1 MNEAYIDLLTNLES
15 LESIVVAFSG
25 GVDSTFLL
33 YACKQVLGDKVV
45 AVTVDSPYIPRWE
58 IEESKDLVSLFGVKH
73 HIIKVDIPDNILNN
87 PEDRCYLCK
96 KEIFSNIIK
105 YKNEIDFKYV
115 VDGSNFDDTKDYR
128 PGMRALKE
136 LDVRSPLLESKLTK
150 SQIRKF
156 SKQQKVPTWNKPAY
170 ACLLSRLPYN
180 TEILTEEL
188 RKIELAEKFIMDKGF
203 KRIRVRS
210 FGDTAKIEIFKEDM
224 ESFLNYENTKDIN
237 DKLIELG
244 YKVVTLDL
252 GGYSMGKMNRSI
264 EEKNN
269 KYE

>member
-15 LESIVVAFSG
+15 LEKVVVAFSG

-33 YACKQVLGDKVV
+33 YACKEVLGDNVI
-45 AVTVDSPYIPRWE
+45 AVTIDSPYIPRWE
-58 IEESKDLVSLFGVKH
+58 IEESKELVSLFGVKH
-73 HIIKVDIPDNILNN
+73 HIIKVDIPESIVKN

-105 YKNEIDFKYV
+105 YKDEIGFKYV
-115 VDGSNFDDTKDYR
+115 VDGSNYDDTKDYR
-128 PGMRALKE
+128 PGMRALQE

-150 SQIRKF
+150 EEIRKL
-156 SKQQKVPTWNKPAY
+156 SKLQKVPTWNKPAY

-180 TEILTEEL
+180 TEILSEEL
-188 RKIELAEKFIMDKGF
+188 RKIELAERFIMDKGF
-203 KRIRVRS
+203 KGIRVRS
-210 FGDTAKIEIFKEDM
+210 YGDTAKIEIFKEDM
-224 ESFLNYENTKDIN
+224 ERFLKYDNIEEVNTHLIN
-237 DKLIELG
+237 LG

-264 EEKNN
+264 EEKKN
-269 KYE
+269 K